1 MVTKQDVFAFLKEM
15 GITKT
20 DTVLVH
26 SSMRSLGVVEGGCDG
41 LIDAFKAYLSEGLF
55 VVPSHTWD
63 RVNKDNPLFDVQ
75 KTMPCTGALCTVAVG
90 RSDGVRSLH
99 PTHSVVA
106 FGKRAEEFVKGE
118 ETATTPTPHGG
129 VWDRLYDE
137 HAKILLIGI
146 GHERNTYFHA
156 VDERLDLP
164 DCLVDAP
171 FDVTIIDK
179 DGRTYQTSLYAHKGK
194 RSEQFPN
201 YKRAL
206 EYFGAVRYGKLGNAL
221 VYCCDAVKCTK
232 VLELLWEKADYNLC
246 AELKEI
252 PESYYKEERENLYAD
267 L

>member
-1 MVTKQDVFAFLKEM
+1 MVTKAEIFAFLKEL
-15 GITKT
+15 GIQKN

-26 SSMRSLGVVEGGCDG
+26 SSMRSIGGVEGGCDG
-41 LIDAFKAYLSEGLF
+41 LIDAFTEYLSAGLF

-63 RVNKDNPLFDVQ
+63 RVNAENPLFDVK

-90 RSDGVRSLH
+90 RCDGVRSLH

-106 FGKRAEEFVKGE
+106 FGKRAKEFVQGE
-118 ETATTPTPHGG
+118 ETSRTPTPKGG

-137 HAKILLIGI
+137 NAKILLIGI

-164 DCLVDAP
+164 DCLADMP
-171 FDVTIIDK
+171 FEAEITDK
-179 DGRTYQTSLYAHKGK
+179 DGKIYKTTMFPHKGH
-194 RSEQFPN
+194 RSEHFPN
-201 YKRAL
+201 YKPAL
-206 EYFGAVRYGKLGNAL
+206 DYFGAVTYGKLGNAL

-232 VLELLWEKADYNLC
+232 VLEMLWEKADYNLC

-252 PESYYKEERENLYAD
+252 PEEYYK
-267 L
+267 